1 MKKQDLRGLTSPPG
15 RLSRRECADRNFN
28 YGCMRGQG
36 PLSAPKRILEVPSVR
51 RVRNRKDGESAEE
64 IVEAR
69 PFCKKGLRT
78 EPESESRNM
87 RGERDRRKSMNKAS

>member
-15 RLSRRECADRNFN
+15 RLSRRECADRTFD

-64 IVEAR
+64 ILERVHFAR
-69 PFCKKGLRT
+69 KAYGRSPSRKAGTCVGKGTGGNR
-78 EPESESRNM
+78 
-87 RGERDRRKSMNKAS
+87 